1 MGSKKQEDGTQNQL
15 AINDKPSRLKKHML
29 GNYQPK
35 ELSQSFGNK
44 QKSMD
49 LGKKLADVRQTAK
62 LSRSEL
68 ASLLGSH
75 GFEVKTYTIGKW
87 ETGVS
92 KPTVEAFLAICDICS
107 VPDIRQAFSGKRL
120 LRLYEM
126 PVSAGFGNYLDNG
139 SYQMIEIDNTVPKG
153 ADYALKVA
161 GDSMAP
167 RFVNGQIIFVKENLE
182 LDKGEIGIF
191 GLNNEAYLKKLGDGC
206 LVSLN
211 ASYNP
216 IPILPSDDF
225 VVFGKVVG

>member
-1 MGSKKQEDGTQNQL
+1 
-15 AINDKPSRLKKHML
+15 
-29 GNYQPK
+29 
-35 ELSQSFGNK
+35 
-44 QKSMD
+44 MD

-68 ASLLGSH
+68 ASLLGRH

-107 VPDIRQAFSGKRL
+107 VPDIRQAFSRKRL
-120 LRLYEM
+120 LRLYEI

-139 SYQMIEIDNTVPKG
+139 SYQMIEIDNTIPKG
-153 ADYALKVA
+153 ADYALKIA

-167 RFVNGQIIFVKENLE
+167 RFVNGQIIFIKESLE
-182 LDKGEIGIF
+182 LDIGEIGVF
-191 GLNNEAYLKKLGDGC
+191 GLNNEAYLKKLGEGC

-211 ASYNP
+211 GSYKP